1 MRMAFIVGVD
11 YYEVASPL
19 YGCVSD
25 ARAVEAVLKRHGDGA
40 PNFDCRLLVGT
51 GQGERVTRAQIKDGI
66 NELFSTDTEIALFYF
81 AGHGHIEGT
90 GGYIIASN
98 SERGDDGLALA
109 DILTLANASPA
120 RNKIVILDSCH
131 SGIAGNAPSAPN
143 VAALHEGL
151 TVLTASTKDQYASE
165 KNGRGVFTTL
175 FVDALSGGTADLAGH
190 ITPGSVYAHIDQSLG
205 AWEQRPVFKTN
216 IKQFVSIRDVPPP
229 ISLAEL
235 RQLTELFPSP
245 GFDFRLDP
253 TFEPEMKGRDPGMPP
268 PNPENTRKFAVLQ
281 KYNRL
286 NLLVPVGA
294 PHMWHAAMQSRS
306 CKLTALGEHYR
317 RLVEKNRI

>member
-143 VAALHEGL
+143 VAALHRGIDRSHRIHQGPVCER
-151 TVLTASTKDQYASE
+151 E
-165 KNGRGVFTTL
+165 KWSRRVHDALCRCPIWRNCRSGRSYHSGKRVRSHRSVARGVGTTACVQDEHQAVRL
-175 FVDALSGGTADLAGH
+175 D
-190 ITPGSVYAHIDQSLG
+190 
-205 AWEQRPVFKTN
+205 
-216 IKQFVSIRDVPPP
+216 RDVPPP

-253 TFEPEMKGRDPGMPP
+253 TFETRDERPGPR
-268 PNPENTRKFAVLQ
+268 NAAAQPENTRKFAVLQ

-294 PHMWHAAMQSRS
+294 PHMWARGHAKQVV
-306 CKLTALGEHYR
+306 KLTALGEHYR